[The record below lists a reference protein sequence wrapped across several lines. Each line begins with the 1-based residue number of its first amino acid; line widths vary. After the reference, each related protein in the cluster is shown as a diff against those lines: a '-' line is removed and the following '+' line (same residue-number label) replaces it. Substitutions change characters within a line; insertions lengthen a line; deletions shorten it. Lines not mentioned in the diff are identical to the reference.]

1 MKTLYKRLKPK
12 DPIEKELL
20 NNTELLHE
28 LFKGFG
34 NMYDKTYKK

>member
-1 MKTLYKRLKPK
+1 MKTLKKLQKKYLM
-12 DPIEKELL
+12 EKELL

-34 NMYDKTYKK
+34 KMYAKKYKK